1 MADRK
6 EQSGS
11 AYPSAIALAV
21 MLVMTPI
28 AFLKR

>member
-11 AYPSAIALAV
+11 DYPYAIALAV
-21 MLVMTPI
+21 MLVT
-28 AFLKR
+28 FSEGY